1 MIPSNQL
8 LKLHGSFN
16 SSIFSNYIY
25 KILSWKH
32 YYNIFSCKVALF
44 ASGLVFSRKLVD
56 LAVVATLTTYF
67 TDDSSKYPVGKAA
80 VFGNVREGLSASVE
94 ILLTYFS
101 VDAHFGHRKII
112 IHSTVYYINGMVV
125 MCLVS
130 AKLFSR
136 SMILIDIFNIMGV
149 ILLAV
154 GKAGVEFSLGPFIAH
169 QFRSHK
175 PQPIVNEDRVM
186 ARTKVWWGV
195 AWILSV
201 VSSITL
207 IGSWTLTFII
217 TSSVM
222 GMALILFLCGIR
234 FYHQSEEYEDDVEYH
249 RPFCVLRVVKAS
261 LLKMNKEYPSSS
273 DKFFH
278 NHENQL
284 ELQPQLK
291 FLRWL
296 DKAAIIEST
305 CDQNEQEKL
314 GRLCTVTQVEESKFF
329 FKMVPMW
336 IAFFGF
342 GLLLSTGD
350 AFFSEQGNNMY
361 GSLLPVLIL
370 QHICKQVCYLYDF
383 LLRKWVPEAIW
394 KQAKIVRFWAGMV
407 FSTFCFAIA
416 WRVEVHRLQIVELDE
431 TIPMSIFWLAPQFC
445 LLGLMRGLI
454 QEGLEEFMTDQL
466 PDSWKNF
473 VPAMNGFVIDGI
485 GSFLSIV
492 CIYGN
497 RSLFANPLN
506 SSGLDK
512 YYQKLTILGFVN
524 LCYYWFI
531 STLYTRSSNT
541 HARKVC
547 DESQSTIATV
557 V

>member
-1 MIPSNQL
+1 MIPSNHL
-8 LKLHGSFN
+8 LKLHSSFN

-25 KILSWKH
+25 KILSRKH

-44 ASGLVFSRKLVD
+44 ASGLVFSTKLVD

-80 VFGNVREGLSASVE
+80 VFGNIREGLSASVE

-101 VDAHFGHRKII
+101 ADAYFGHRKII
-112 IHSTVYYINGMVV
+112 IHSSVYYINGMVV

-130 AKLFSR
+130 AKLFSK

-154 GKAGVEFSLGPFIAH
+154 GKAGVEFSLGTFIAD

-186 ARTKVWWGV
+186 ARKKVWWGV

-201 VSSITL
+201 VSSIAL
-207 IGSWTLTFII
+207 IGSWTLTFEI

-234 FYHQSEEYEDDVEYH
+234 FYHQSDEDDDDDDDDDVEYH

-261 LLKMNKEYPSSS
+261 LLKMNMEYPSSS
-273 DKFFH
+273 DNFFH

-305 CDQNEQEKL
+305 CEQNEQEKA
-314 GRLCTVTQVEESKFF
+314 GRLCTVTQVKESKFF
-329 FKMVPMW
+329 LKMVPMW

-342 GLLLSTGD
+342 GLLLSTGNT
-350 AFFSEQGNNMY
+350 FFSEQGNNMY
-361 GSLLPVLIL
+361 DSLLPVLIL
-370 QHICKQVCYLYDF
+370 QRICEQVCYLYDF
-383 LLRKWVPEAIW
+383 LLRKWVPEAKW

-416 WRVEVHRLQIVELDE
+416 WRVEVHRLRIVENEGLLDKPE
-431 TIPMSIFWLAPQFC
+431 AIIPMSTFWLAPQFC

-454 QEGLEEFMTDQL
+454 QDGLEEFMTDQL
-466 PDSWKNF
+466 PDSWENF
-473 VPAMNGFVIDGI
+473 VPAMNAFVIDGI
-485 GSFLSIV
+485 GSFLGIV

-506 SSGLDK
+506 RSGLDK
-512 YYQKLTILGFVN
+512 YYQRLTVLTVAVSVYVAVAVFSLPLRKNLGLVDN
-524 LCYYWFI
+524 
-531 STLYTRSSNT
+531 
-541 HARKVC
+541 
-547 DESQSTIATV
+547 
-557 V
+557 

>member
-1 MIPSNQL
+1 MIPSNHL
-8 LKLHGSFN
+8 LKLHSSFN

-25 KILSWKH
+25 KILSRKH

-44 ASGLVFSRKLVD
+44 ASGLVFSTKLAG

-67 TDDSSKYPVGKAA
+67 TDESSKYPVGKAA
-80 VFGNVREGLSASVE
+80 VFGNIREGLSASVE

-101 VDAHFGHRKII
+101 VDAYFGHRKII
-112 IHSTVYYINGMVV
+112 IHSSVYYINGMVL

-136 SMILIDIFNIMGV
+136 SVILIDIFNIMGV

-154 GKAGVEFSLGPFIAH
+154 GKAGVEFSLGTFISD

-201 VSSITL
+201 VSSIAL

-222 GMALILFLCGIR
+222 GMALILFLCGFPI
-234 FYHQSEEYEDDVEYH
+234 E
-249 RPFCVLRVVKAS
+249 
-261 LLKMNKEYPSSS
+261 MNMEYPSSS

-284 ELQPQLK
+284 ELQPQ
-291 FLRWL
+291 FLRCL

-305 CDQNEQEKL
+305 CEQNEQEKA
-314 GRLCTVTQVEESKFF
+314 GRLCTVTQVKESKFF
-329 FKMVPMW
+329 LKWFLC
-336 IAFFGF
+336 
-342 GLLLSTGD
+342 GLLSLGLVCCYQQGTPFFLSKETTC
-350 AFFSEQGNNMY
+350 M
-361 GSLLPVLIL
+361 VL
-370 QHICKQVCYLYDF
+370 YF
-383 LLRKWVPEAIW
+383 LKWVPEAKW

-416 WRVEVHRLQIVELDE
+416 WRVEVHRLQIVANEGLLDKPE
-431 TIPMSIFWLAPQFC
+431 AIIPMSTFWLAPQFC

-454 QEGLEEFMTDQL
+454 QDGLEEFMTDQL
-466 PDSWKNF
+466 PDSWENF

-485 GSFLSIV
+485 GSFLGIV

-506 SSGLDK
+506 RSGLDK
-512 YYQKLTILGFVN
+512 YYQRLTILSFVN

-531 STLYTRSSNT
+531 STMYTHSSNT
-541 HARKVC
+541 HAGKVC
-547 DESQSTIATV
+547 DESQSTIANV